1 MERNSQLSF
10 DLKTLEL
17 FVRVA
22 TLGAIG
28 RAGAEF
34 NLSATN
40 ATQRI
45 KTLEAELGVKLLNR
59 TTRAISLTPD
69 GEILLEH
76 ARRILDDVADARTV
90 LSRTAHTVSG
100 PLKITASASFGRS
113 HIVPF
118 VPEFLRLYPDIT
130 LDLNL
135 TDNIVDIVEEGYDLA
150 FRIGQLAPSSLLA
163 HAIDDNPQWLVAS
176 PDYLASAGHPKT
188 PEDLT
193 DHVCLPMGKT
203 RIWRLKDRDGTVHEV
218 HVSGPVTVNL
228 GDAFGDWVLDG
239 LGIGQAA
246 LWHAGPD
253 LRAGRLVRVLPDYNV
268 APETRI
274 WVVRAPGRLMSARVK
289 AFLDF
294 MQIRIQATNI
304 ERYGALLADDNS

>member
-1 MERNSQLSF
+1 VERNDQLSF

-28 RAGAEF
+28 RAGVEF
-34 NLSATN
+34 NLSATS

-45 KTLEAELGVKLLNR
+45 KALEAELDVKLLNR
-59 TTRAISLTPD
+59 TTRAVALTPD

-76 ARRILDDVADARTV
+76 AKRILDDVADARTV
-90 LSRTAHTVSG
+90 LSHTAKTVSG
-100 PLKITASASFGRS
+100 PLKVTASASFGRS

-118 VPEFLRLYPDIT
+118 VPEFLRLYPGVT

-135 TDNIVDIVEEGYDLA
+135 SDSIVDIVEEGYDLA
-150 FRIGQLAPSSLLA
+150 FRIGRLAPSSLLA

-176 PDYLASAGHPKT
+176 PDYLARAGHPQT
-188 PEDLT
+188 PQDLA
-193 DHVCLPMGKT
+193 DHVCLPMGKI
-203 RIWRLKDRDGTVHEV
+203 RAWRMRGDDGSEHEV

-228 GDAFGDWVLDG
+228 GDAFGEWVLDG

-253 LRAGRLVRVLPDYNV
+253 LQAGRLVRVLPAYSV
-268 APETRI
+268 WPETKI

-294 MQIRIQATNI
+294 MQARIQMTNRQ
-304 ERYGALLADDNS
+304 RYGTLLVTDNS